1 MSFDKLHPSVESMK
15 QYLKV
20 KEFNNIKTLYVDLE
34 EIEIPLV
41 EWDKDDIKT
50 QVTIATELFDLIV
63 HKVCCKME
71 AGNKFIENIERYK
84 RGEEYELGK

>member
-41 EWDKDDIKT
+41 EWDKDDLQT
-50 QVTIATELFDLIV
+50 QVHIGTELFDMIV

-71 AGNKFIENIERYK
+71 AENKFIENIERYK